1 MRLTLLRRLI
11 LALVVIAALGRE
23 ELRAAPPESA
33 PLFSRHVVPL
43 LSKAGCNAGACHG
56 AVKGQNGF
64 RLTLFGADPAL
75 DHERLARENGGRRLN
90 RTDADASL
98 FLLKACGAVP
108 HEGGRRLAR
117 GTPDYDIVRAWIAG
131 GARADD
137 PGKSRVTRLSVE
149 PRQQTAKPGS
159 SYSIRVRAD
168 FADGVSEDVTGLCT
182 FDSTDRDV
190 ATVDGS
196 GSVAARATGDAS
208 IVVRYRAEPVMALV
222 VVPGAAAGAFPVEA
236 PAGFVDR
243 HVLDKL
249 RKLNIQPSDVCD
261 DATFLR
267 RVSLDVSG
275 SLPTPDEVRK
285 FLDDKAPDKR
295 ARKIDELLRRP
306 GHAALWAT
314 KFCDLL
320 KPTGFNGNH
329 GFNEPA
335 DARRFYEWLRARLA
349 ENLPYDQM
357 VERILTATS
366 LEGRPPEEW
375 IREVK
380 EMAEESAGGGSD
392 LPAYAQRKTL
402 DLYWQREGSTGVKG
416 TIQVAHAFLGLRLEC
431 AQCHRHPHDVWQ
443 QSDLLD
449 FANFFTRLS
458 TAGYNGSPEMAKA
471 AEPLTKEAKE
481 LRDRAK
487 KLADQAKDKNLAKA
501 EADKLTAEANALNV
515 KARALEEA
523 GKRLKGT
530 EIHTNVKG
538 ATASVSSP
546 LGTQKSDKLRLLGA
560 AEPLRIAANEDPRA
574 AVVAWMRR
582 PDNPFFARA
591 IVNRVWAHYFGR
603 GIVDPPDHLSPLNPP
618 SHPELLQELADGFIK
633 NGYDLRWL
641 HRTILTSRTY
651 QRSSLANASNRHDT
665 RNYASFYRRRLPAE
679 VLVDAIDHV
688 TAGSETFPPELR
700 LPAGARAIELAG
712 EMKADPRDVRASAL
726 AYALL
731 VFGRPMR
738 NPEVQC
744 DCEREVAPTITQ
756 LLYLASHPVV
766 REKLAAAEG
775 RPAQIVKQLDDTGQ
789 RVEEAFL
796 WTLSRMPTAQ
806 EKQACLDYL
815 KDRATPQ
822 KGVEGLM
829 WSLLNTREFLLNH

>member
-1 MRLTLLRRLI
+1 MRLTPLRRSG
-11 LALVVIAALGRE
+11 LALMVVAALGGQE
-23 ELRAAPPESA
+23 ELRAAE

-75 DHERLARENGGRRLN
+75 DHERLVRENGGRRLN
-90 RTDADASL
+90 LTNADASL
-98 FLLKACGAVP
+98 FLLKASGAVP
-108 HEGGRRLAR
+108 HEGGRRLTR
-117 GTPDYDIVRAWIAG
+117 GTPDYEIVRAWIAG

-149 PRQQTAKPGS
+149 PRQQTVKSGS
-159 SYSIRVRAD
+159 SYSVRVRAD
-168 FADGVSEDVTGLCT
+168 FADGSSEDVTALCT
-182 FDSTDRDV
+182 FDSIDRDV
-190 ATVDGS
+190 ATVDAS
-196 GSVAARATGDAS
+196 GTVVARAAGDAS

-222 VVPGAAAGAFPVEA
+222 VVPGAEAGAFPEEA

-243 HVLDKL
+243 HIVDKL
-249 RKLNIQPSDVCD
+249 RKLTIQPSEVCD

-267 RVSLDVSG
+267 RVSLDVTG
-275 SLPTPDEVRK
+275 ALPTPEEVRK
-285 FLDDKAPDKR
+285 FLEDQAPDKR

-320 KPTGFNGNH
+320 KPTGYSGNY

-349 ENLPYDQM
+349 ENLPYDQLA
-357 VERILTATS
+357 ERILTATS
-366 LEGRPPEEW
+366 REGRAAEDW
-375 IREVK
+375 IQEVK

-392 LPAYAQRKTL
+392 LPAYARRKTL

-449 FANFFTRLS
+449 FANFFTRIS
-458 TAGYNGSPEMAKA
+458 AAGYNGSAPEIAKA
-471 AEPLTKEAKE
+471 AEPMTKEAKE

-538 ATASVSSP
+538 ASASVSSP
-546 LGTQKSDKLRLLGA
+546 LGTQKSERLRLLGA
-560 AEPLRIAANEDPRA
+560 AEPSRIAAGEDPRA
-574 AVVAWMRR
+574 AVVAWLRR

-641 HRTILTSRTY
+641 HRTILSSRTY
-651 QRSSLANASNRHDT
+651 QRSSRTNASNRHDT
-665 RNYASFYRRRLPAE
+665 RNYASFYRRRLSAE
-679 VLVDAIDHV
+679 VLVDAIDHA

-712 EMKADPRDVRASAL
+712 EMKADPNNARASAL

-731 VFGRPMR
+731 VFGRPLR

-744 DCEREVAPTITQ
+744 DCERETAPTITQ

-775 RPAQIVKQLDDTGQ
+775 RPAQIVKQCDDNGR

-796 WTLSRMPTAQ
+796 WTLSRLPTAQ

-815 KDRATPQ
+815 KDSATPQ